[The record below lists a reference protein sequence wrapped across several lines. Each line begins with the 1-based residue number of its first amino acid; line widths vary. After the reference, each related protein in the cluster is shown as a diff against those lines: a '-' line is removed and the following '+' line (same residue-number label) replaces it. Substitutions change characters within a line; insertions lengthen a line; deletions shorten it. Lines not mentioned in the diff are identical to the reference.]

1 MDRTILKGLAP
12 AAIVALLQ
20 IATSPGL
27 FAQEIKVLSDQAV
40 TGFQFPESIGCT
52 ADGTS
57 LYVSQF
63 GSELKP
69 VQKDGKGKIS
79 RLSMDGKVVDDQ
91 FLPLPGSTLDKPK
104 GIWVEG
110 DRLWIADID
119 TAWVVDLKT
128 RKSRKFVV
136 PDSQFLNDVVVVGQS
151 LYISDTVADRVF
163 KIEPADF
170 LDSTSDPK
178 STVAASSPGLSPN
191 GVYPGKDGSLLVAGF
206 DLKAPDQGA
215 LYSVSPTGEVKSLSQ
230 KFGQLDSMYQ
240 TKDGTILST
249 DWKTGS
255 LFSWTEKDGMKIL
268 ASNFKGPADLCAFP
282 KGNGLMV
289 IVPDLVKNDVRL
301 IQLGQ

>member
-1 MDRTILKGLAP
+1 MSRTILNALAVP
-12 AAIVALLQ
+12 AFVALWQ
-20 IATSPGL
+20 IATSPML
-27 FAQEIKVLSDQAV
+27 FAEEIKVLSDQVV

-52 ADGTS
+52 ADGKS
-57 LYVSQF
+57 MYVSQF

-69 VQKDGKGKIS
+69 VEKDGKGKIS

-128 RKSRKFVV
+128 RKSKKFVV
-136 PDSQFLNDVVVVGQS
+136 PESQFLNDVLVVGES

-170 LDSTSDPK
+170 LNSESDPK
-178 STVAASSPGLSPN
+178 STTAASRAGMSPN

-206 DLKAPDQGA
+206 NLNVPDQGA
-215 LYSVSPTGEVKSLSQ
+215 LYSVSPKGEVKSLSQ

-240 TKDGTILST
+240 MKDGTILST

-268 ASNFKGPADLCAFP
+268 ASNFKGPADLCAFADD
-282 KGNGLMV
+282 KGLMV
-289 IVPDLVKNDVRL
+289 IVPDLIKNEVRL
-301 IQLGQ
+301 IQLAQ